1 MSAEIGSSLD
11 FLPPAEA
18 RLSVPRESRCVS
30 PERHPSTDRTST
42 GIGNHEPGHAER
54 SAARSHTAG
63 LGDHVASSDKL
74 NHNGWAE
81 PPRTQY
87 RLSTTIWRRRNHL
100 QGSLLLNGQF

>member
-1 MSAEIGSSLD
+1 M
-11 FLPPAEA
+11 
-18 RLSVPRESRCVS
+18 
-30 PERHPSTDRTST
+30 ST
-42 GIGNHEPGHAER
+42 GVGNHEPRHAEG

-63 LGDHVASSDKL
+63 LADHVASSDKL